1 MAPSDMKPVKSR
13 GIRGVTYDAE
23 AQTLDVEFSSSRI
36 YRYFDVPPSV
46 YEWLVRVESKGR
58 FINRL
63 IKDKYRYE
71 RIDGPAAE
79 NDESSLIDN
88 LRRSLESPPE
98 D

>member
-1 MAPSDMKPVKSR
+1 MQPVKSR
-13 GIRGVTYDAE
+13 GIRGVAYDPKAR
-23 AQTLDVEFSSSRI
+23 TLDVEFSSSRT